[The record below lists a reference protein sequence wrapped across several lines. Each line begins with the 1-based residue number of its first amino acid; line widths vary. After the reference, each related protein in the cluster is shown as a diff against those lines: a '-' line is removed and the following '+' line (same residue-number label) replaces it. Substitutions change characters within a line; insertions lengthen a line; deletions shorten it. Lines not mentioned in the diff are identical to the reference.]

1 MTQGRW
7 LLCCW
12 PGLAELWLAGAWS
25 GLLHATLF
33 GLLLNSALATTLVWT
48 SLVSAEVR
56 FAGWIA
62 VGTLW
67 LMGVWTAWRYTL
79 ARREPDGDLFS
90 RALSEYLQGNYFAAE
105 AMIQQLLL
113 ADARDIEAH
122 LLLATLLRR
131 TGRTDEARA
140 SLDKLS
146 RSLGAEKWDLEIR
159 RERQLLDRMPAN
171 EPEASGD
178 KAAKKSETTTVSE
191 ETINRA
197 RAA

>member
-48 SLVSAEVR
+48 NLVGAEVR

-67 LMGVWTAWRYTL
+67 LLGVWTAWRYTL

-122 LLLATLLRR
+122 LLLVSLLRR
-131 TGRTDEARA
+131 TGRIDEARA
-140 SLDKLS
+140 ALEKLA
-146 RSLGAEKWDLEIR
+146 RSHGAEKWELEIM
-159 RERQLLDRMPAN
+159 RERQLLDRLALGPT
-171 EPEASGD
+171 ASD
-178 KAAKKSETTTVSE
+178 EKAIASESTTVTE
-191 ETINRA
+191 ETINPA

>member
-33 GLLLNSALATTLVWT
+33 GLLLNYALATTLVWT
-48 SLVSAEVR
+48 NLVGAEVR

-67 LMGVWTAWRYTL
+67 LLGVWTAWRYTL

-122 LLLATLLRR
+122 LLLVSLLRR
-131 TGRTDEARA
+131 TGRIDEARA
-140 SLDKLS
+140 ALEKLA
-146 RSLGAEKWDLEIR
+146 RSHGAEKWELEIM
-159 RERQLLDRMPAN
+159 RERQLLDRLALGPT
-171 EPEASGD
+171 ASD
-178 KAAKKSETTTVSE
+178 EKAIASESTTVTE
-191 ETINRA
+191 EIINPA